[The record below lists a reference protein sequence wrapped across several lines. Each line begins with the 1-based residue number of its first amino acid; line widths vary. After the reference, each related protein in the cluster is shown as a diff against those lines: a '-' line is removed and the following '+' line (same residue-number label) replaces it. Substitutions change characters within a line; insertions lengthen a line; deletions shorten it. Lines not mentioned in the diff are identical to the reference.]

1 MTVHKAGKDKMKL
14 NAVSFRCN
22 NWMVIICCP
31 IFVQFSVWKSGQE
44 HLSHQYFHFSKKTSK
59 SNAICLPSFSLSP
72 NVLSIFISEKS
83 KTYLFIFLFV
93 IKALA
98 KFLLLLLLL
107 FLISCWKQGNVE
119 KKAFQFV
126 GIRHSLLISVP
137 WRME

>member
-1 MTVHKAGKDKMKL
+1 MLYHFGAIPKWPLYVAQFL
-14 NAVSFRCN
+14 YSFQFENQGRN
-22 NWMVIICCP
+22 IYHISIF
-31 IFVQFSVWKSGQE
+31 IFVK
-44 HLSHQYFHFSKKTSK
+44 KKTSK

-137 WRME
+137 